1 MKEEVVT
8 MTVSG
13 LLTDVATVINT
24 VVTTIAGNP
33 LLAVFVGLGLVS
45 AGTVVFRRLCKS
57 SKT

>member
-1 MKEEVVT
+1 MKEEVAA

-13 LLTDVATVINT
+13 LLTDVGTVIST

-45 AGTVVFRRLCKS
+45 AGTIVFRRLCKS
-57 SKT
+57 SKS

>member
-13 LLTDVATVINT
+13 LLTDVSTVINT

-33 LLAVFVGLGLVS
+33 LLAVFVGLGIVS
-45 AGTVVFRRLCKS
+45 AGTIVFRRFCKS
-57 SKT
+57 SKF

>member
-13 LLTDVATVINT
+13 LLTDVGSVIST

-33 LLAVFVGLGLVS
+33 LLAVFVGLGVVS
-45 AGTVVFRRLCKS
+45 AGALVFRRLCKTV
-57 SKT
+57 K

>member
-1 MKEEVVT
+1 MKEEVAA

-13 LLTDVATVINT
+13 LLTDVGTVITT

-45 AGTVVFRRLCKS
+45 AGAYAFRRLCKS
-57 SKT
+57 AK

>member
-1 MKEEVVT
+1 MKEEAIS

-13 LLTDVATVINT
+13 LLTDVTTVINT

-57 SKT
+57 SKS

>member
-13 LLTDVATVINT
+13 LLTDVSTVIST

-45 AGTVVFRRLCKS
+45 AGAYVFRRLCKS
-57 SKT
+57 AK